1 MLNGSVFAQTA
12 QKQYRKL
19 VWTYWFEHDMMPVG
33 YTFSDRVPVRIWDG
47 KCEVDFAEI
56 CEEMR
61 FLYEEAVP
69 E

>member
-1 MLNGSVFAQTA
+1 M
-12 QKQYRKL
+12 
-19 VWTYWFEHDMMPVG
+19 WTYWFEHDMMPVG